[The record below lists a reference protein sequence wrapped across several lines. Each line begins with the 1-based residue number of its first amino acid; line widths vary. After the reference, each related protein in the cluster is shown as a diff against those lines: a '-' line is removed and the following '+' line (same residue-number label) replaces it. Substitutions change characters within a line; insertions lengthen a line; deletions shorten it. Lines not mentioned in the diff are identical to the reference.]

1 MTGKSLHIL
10 VTGGAGFIGS
20 HIVDAYLQAGHRVTV
35 VDNLSTGKEANLSPG
50 ARFVKAD
57 IGDPVLGRLFAGG
70 RFDVVNHH
78 AAQMDVRRSVADPAM
93 DARTNV
99 LGLLNLL
106 ELSRRNGVGKI
117 IFAASGGT
125 YYGECRLPAR
135 ESDPPAPLSP
145 YGVSK
150 LAGEHYI
157 RAYGALHGLRFTVLR
172 YGNVYGPRQDPHGEA
187 GVVAIFCRRLSS
199 GASVSIFGD
208 GRQQRDYVHVSD
220 VVRANGLA
228 LRRGDG
234 ESLNVGTG
242 RAVSVNELFKTLKAA
257 SGSGS
262 AAKRCPSRPG
272 ELLRSVLNVARA
284 KKVLGWTPRV
294 SLEKGL
300 RETFLYARG
309 PVS

>member
-1 MTGKSLHIL
+1 MNIL

-35 VDNLSTGKEANLSPG
+35 VDDLSTGSEANLNPN

-57 IGDPVLGRLFAGG
+57 IGDPALGGLFTQEK
-70 RFDVVNHH
+70 FDVVNHH
-78 AAQMDVRRSVADPAM
+78 AAQMDVRRSVADPAL

-99 LGLLNLL
+99 LGLLNIL

-125 YYGECRLPAR
+125 YYGECRRPAR

-150 LAGEHYI
+150 LAGEHYV
-157 RAYGALHGLRFTVLR
+157 RAYGALHGLRYTVLR
-172 YGNVYGPRQDPHGEA
+172 YGNVYGQRQDPHGEA

-199 GASVSIFGD
+199 GSSVSIFGD

-220 VVRANGLA
+220 VARANGLA

-242 RAVSVNELFKTLKAA
+242 RAVSVNELFKTLKAV
-257 SGSGS
+257 SGS
-262 AAKRCPSRPG
+262 ASAAESRPARTG
-272 ELLRSVLNVARA
+272 ELFRSVLNVARA
-284 KKVLGWTPRV
+284 KKVLGWTPKV
-294 SLEKGL
+294 SLGKGL
-300 RETFLYARG
+300 RETFLHARS
-309 PVS
+309 PVP